1 MEKELDQIKLVYE
14 EKLKL
19 TEDSKLLQDGKYD
32 LAITLNENLKLQME
46 DLRIERKI
54 DHEKNLKPS

>member
-46 DLRIERKI
+46 DLRIERNI
-54 DHEKNLKPS
+54 DHEKNSKPA

>member
-1 MEKELDQIKLVYE
+1 LEKELDQIKLVYE

-54 DHEKNLKPS
+54 DHEKNSKPA